1 MHGRRPM
8 SVGTGSES
16 SVAEALLAH
25 LGLRHYFSAVVAAD
39 HVVNHK
45 PAPDTFLLCAERMGV
60 APEKCVVF
68 EDADFGLQAAK
79 RAGRTQLT
87 CVAVSDALSLTS
99 LFASSFL
106 SATLLPGNSEVV
118 LVAMLL
124 AGVSHPWWLV
134 LIATIGNSLG
144 GVTNVILGRLFPLRK
159 TSRWQ
164 ERAAGWLK
172 RYGAVTLLLSW
183 APVVG
188 DLLCLLAGW
197 MRISWGPVL
206 FFLCLGKA
214 LRYIAIAAATL
225 QGMTWWH

>member
-1 MHGRRPM
+1 M
-8 SVGTGSES
+8 SDS
-16 SVAEALLAH
+16 
-25 LGLRHYFSAVVAAD
+25 
-39 HVVNHK
+39 
-45 PAPDTFLLCAERMGV
+45 
-60 APEKCVVF
+60 
-68 EDADFGLQAAK
+68 
-79 RAGRTQLT
+79 
-87 CVAVSDALSLTS
+87 LSLIS

-118 LVAMLL
+118 LIAMLL
-124 AGVSHPWWLV
+124 AGASQPWLLV
-134 LIATIGNSLG
+134 LIAIIGNSLG

-164 ERAAGWLK
+164 EKASGWLR
-172 RYGAVTLLLSW
+172 RYGAAALLLSW
-183 APVVG
+183 APVIG

-214 LRYIAIAAATL
+214 LRYIVIVAITL